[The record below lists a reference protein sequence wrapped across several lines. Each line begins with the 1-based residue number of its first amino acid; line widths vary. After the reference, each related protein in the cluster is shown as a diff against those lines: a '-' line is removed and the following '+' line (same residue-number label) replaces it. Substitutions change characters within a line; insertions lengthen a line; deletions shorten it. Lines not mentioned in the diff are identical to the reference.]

1 MSIKCIILQL
11 ELKRYRAPKEYP
23 VLSSI
28 ELKPSNLI
36 FKFFYVLNKFIIL
49 LYVNKVHTTAT

>member
-1 MSIKCIILQL
+1 MSIKCILLQL
-11 ELKRYRAPKEYP
+11 ELKRYRAPKKYP

-28 ELKPSNLI
+28 ELKLSDLI
-36 FKFFYVLNKFIIL
+36 FNFFYVLNKVIIL